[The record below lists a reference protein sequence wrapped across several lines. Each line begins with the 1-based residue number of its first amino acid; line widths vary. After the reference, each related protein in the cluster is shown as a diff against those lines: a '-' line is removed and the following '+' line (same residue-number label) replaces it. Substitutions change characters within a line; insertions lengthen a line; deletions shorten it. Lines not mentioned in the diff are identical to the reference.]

1 MRKSEQCPGE
11 ICNTHIGSS
20 ALQGAKK
27 RGVNAVQG
35 AKKMGVSAF
44 QGAKNMGVNALS
56 RVLSRP
62 QPSMDDPEQMFTVKY
77 LYVPINPNDKNAAEA
92 AKSVNDDFIEKK
104 AAAES
109 VKHDI
114 LSPEEFEYK
123 QALDDYTEAYR
134 LAKSAHSAQGIHRKL
149 VKIPINIKT
158 IKNKDGSLY
167 FVKAEPEPEPEPQP
181 QSVLTKI
188 SNWVFPFMGGRTKRS
203 KRSKRSNRKGPRR
216 SRRGTRKHF

>member
-27 RGVNAVQG
+27 MGVSALQGAKNMGVNALQG
-35 AKKMGVSAF
+35 AKK
-44 QGAKNMGVNALS
+44 MGVNALS

-62 QPSMDDPEQMFTVKY
+62 QPSMDPETFTVKY
-77 LYVPINPNDKNAAEA
+77 LYVPIDPNDKKAAEA
-92 AKSVNDDFIEKK
+92 AKLVNDDFIEKK

-114 LSPEEFEYK
+114 LSPKEFEYK

-134 LAKSAHSAQGIHRKL
+134 LAKSAHSAQGIHREP
-149 VKIPINIKT
+149 VKVPIKIKT

-167 FVKAEPEPEPEPQP
+167 FVKEEPEPQPQPQP
-181 QSVLTKI
+181 QSVLTKV

-203 KRSKRSNRKGPRR
+203 KRSKRSNRKGLRR

>member
-27 RGVNAVQG
+27 
-35 AKKMGVSAF
+35 MGVSAF
-44 QGAKNMGVNALS
+44 QGAKNMGVNALQGAKKMGVNALS

-62 QPSMDDPEQMFTVKY
+62 QPSMDPETFTVQY
-77 LYVPINPNDKNAAEA
+77 LYVPIDPNDKKAAEA

-114 LSPEEFEYK
+114 LSPKEFEYK
-123 QALDDYTEAYR
+123 QALDDFTETYR
-134 LAKSAHSAQGIHRKL
+134 LAKSAHIAQGIHREP
-149 VKIPINIKT
+149 VKIPIKT
-158 IKNKDGSLY
+158 VWSGTHFSVVPEIVQNWSMTPGRYLRES
-167 FVKAEPEPEPEPQP
+167 VKH
-181 QSVLTKI
+181 SVKKVLGL
-188 SNWVFPFMGGRTKRS
+188 NQNGGGRRRS
-203 KRSKRSNRKGPRR
+203 KKATRRHSKKK
-216 SRRGTRKHF
+216 GTRSCKA